1 MKGSLIMKKIIATL
15 LVLVGTSAMVFAATT
30 DCKAAKAPVETTADA
45 TADVTVDTTTDVTA
59 E

>member
-1 MKGSLIMKKIIATL
+1 
-15 LVLVGTSAMVFAATT
+15 MVFVATT
-30 DCKAAKAPVETTADA
+30 DCNAAKAPVETTADA

>member
-1 MKGSLIMKKIIATL
+1 MKRIIATL
-15 LVLVGTSAMVFAATT
+15 LVLVGTSAMVFVATT